1 MTLSYIKDYLNFM
14 KKPWSGRFK
23 EHTASSVE
31 EFTES
36 ISFDRRLARYD
47 VLGSLAHAEML
58 MRQGIISEPDG
69 KKIIKGLRD
78 ILRDI
83 EHGRFD
89 FKKDLEDIHM
99 NIEYG
104 LTKKIGESGARLHT
118 ARSRNDQVATDLRL
132 YLRDEVTELIK
143 LLKNLINIFI
153 KIAEKNQH
161 IIMPGYTHLQQAQ
174 PVLLS
179 HHLLAYAWMFLRD
192 IERFRE
198 NLRRINVMPLGA
210 CALAGTSLPTDRDF
224 VARKLGFTSLSLN
237 SMDAVS
243 DRDFCLEFLFNCS
256 VLMMH
261 LSRLSEELILW
272 SGSEFNFIELPDAY
286 TTGSSIMPQ
295 KKNPDVLELIR
306 GRTGRVYGNL
316 ISLLTV
322 MKGLPLTY
330 NRDMQEDKEPL
341 FDTADTLR
349 SSLSI
354 LSEMLPLI
362 KFNRDTMYR
371 ASGSFCLATDIAEYL
386 VKKGLPFRKAHEITG
401 KIVRYC
407 IEKGKELHE
416 LTVEEFKRFSA
427 LIESDIFKIL
437 SPEGSIKA
445 KRSKGSTS
453 PEEIKRQIR
462 TLRTLLRKTV

>member
-1 MTLSYIKDYLNFM
+1 M
-14 KKPWSGRFK
+14 KKPWSGRFR

-89 FKKDLEDIHM
+89 FKKELEDIHM
-99 NIEYG
+99 NVEYN
-104 LTKKIGESGARLHT
+104 LTEKIGEAGARLHT

-132 YLRDEVTELIK
+132 YLRDEVKELMK
-143 LLKNLINIFI
+143 LLRNLINIFI

-174 PVLLS
+174 PVLLG

-192 IERFRE
+192 MERFRE

-272 SGSEFNFIELPDAY
+272 SSSEFNFIELPDAY

-386 VKKGLPFRKAHEITG
+386 VRKGLPFRKAHEVTG

-416 LTVEEFKRFSA
+416 LTVEEFKRFSS

-445 KRSKGSTS
+445 KRSKGGTS
-453 PEEIKRQIR
+453 PKEIKRQIR
-462 TLRTLLRKTV
+462 TLRALLRKTL

>member
-1 MTLSYIKDYLNFM
+1 M

-23 EHTASSVE
+23 EQTASSVE

-47 VLGSLAHAEML
+47 VLGSLVHAEML
-58 MRQGIISEPDG
+58 MRQGIIPEEDG
-69 KKIIKGLRD
+69 KKIIKGLMD
-78 ILRDI
+78 ILKEI
-83 EHGRFD
+83 EQARFD
-89 FKKDLEDIHM
+89 FKKELEDIHM
-99 NIEYG
+99 NIEYR
-104 LTKKIGESGARLHT
+104 LTEKIGESGARLHT

-132 YLRDEVTELIK
+132 YLRDEVKDLIK
-143 LLKNLINIFI
+143 LLKNLINIFV
-153 KIAEKNQH
+153 KTAEKNQH

-179 HHLLAYAWMFLRD
+179 HHLLAYAWMLLRD
-192 IERFRE
+192 LERFRE
-198 NLRRINVMPLGA
+198 NLRRINIMPLGA
-210 CALAGTSLPTDRDF
+210 CALAGTSLPTDRDI
-224 VARKLGFTSLSLN
+224 VAKKLGFTSLSLN

-272 SGSEFNFIELPDAY
+272 SSAEFNFLELPDAY

-306 GRTGRVYGNL
+306 GKTGRVYGNL

-341 FDTADTLR
+341 FDTADTVR

-362 KFNRDTMYR
+362 KFNKETMYR

-386 VKKGLPFRKAHEITG
+386 VRKGLPFRKAHEVTG
-401 KIVRYC
+401 RIVRYC
-407 IEKGKELHE
+407 IEKGKELHK
-416 LTVEEFKRFSA
+416 LTVEEFKGFSA
-427 LIESDIFKIL
+427 LIESDIYKFL
-437 SPEGSIKA
+437 SPEGSIEA
-445 KRSKGSTS
+445 KRSKGGTS
-453 PEEIKRQIR
+453 LKEIKRQIR